1 MNIAILVIW
10 EDGATAQTHFIDVS
24 KLQDVQM
31 QAALTQKNEL
41 EFYGSNKFSFDVD
54 ELMEEIWDT
63 KNAVRLP
70 AQIEKFVT
78 IWAG

>member
-41 EFYGSNKFSFDVD
+41 EFYGSNNFSFNVD
-54 ELMEEIWDT
+54 DLLEEIWDT